1 MQRAGTT
8 TKRTVNAGDVRDGW
22 TDLPSM
28 RSGVLAA
35 LLLPASDGSLFR
47 HDAERR
53 ANPAPGR
60 DLFVKPR
67 LKPARVPPAAAPRPR
82 ALARLR
88 DGYSLALQ
96 RGPTA
101 DLVTLQAA
109 DGRLLLRIALGPD
122 GPQVEVQTH
131 ALTVSTTGPL
141 RVDCERFEVE
151 ARQEI
156 ALRAPRIVQNA
167 EGGDLVL
174 SATEDVRVDGTMVRI
189 NSPK

>member
-1 MQRAGTT
+1 VGPRGLAFASQR
-8 TKRTVNAGDVRDGW
+8 W
-22 TDLPSM
+22 E
-28 RSGVLAA
+28 
-35 LLLPASDGSLFR
+35 FIQ
-47 HDAERR
+47 HDAQRR
-53 ANPAPGR
+53 TGG

-67 LKPARVPPAAAPRPR
+67 VARARIAPAAAPRPR

-109 DGRLLLRIALGPD
+109 DGRLLLKIAVGPD
-122 GPQVEVQTH
+122 GPHIEVQTH

-141 RVDCERFEVE
+141 RVECERFEVE

-156 ALRAPRIVQNA
+156 ALRAPRIVQQA
-167 EGGDLVL
+167 EAGDLVL
-174 SATEDVRVDGTMVRI
+174 SATDDVRVDGTMVRI